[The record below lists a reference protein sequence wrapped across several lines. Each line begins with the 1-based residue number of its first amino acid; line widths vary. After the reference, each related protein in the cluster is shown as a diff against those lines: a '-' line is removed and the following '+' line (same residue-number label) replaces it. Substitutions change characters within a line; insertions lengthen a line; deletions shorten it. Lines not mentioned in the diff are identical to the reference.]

1 MALKWYNDSYGM
13 KNYFASVNENEKN
26 HSQKKYYYYTTVDT
40 LQKILE
46 TGSIFATNILALND
60 WREFELGAESVFN
73 ALRKKRIR
81 QMEDLKKSVC
91 DIGEGDEE
99 IQKLVFEM
107 RQGMD
112 DRLDNMMKSQYQ
124 IGFLENAIKANGVM
138 RYFDGGELYRYRYG
152 DGGAY
157 DCDMVFPEVYSISF
171 STQGDLLSQWKMYAK
186 ESGVAIELDFVDLEY
201 KLSLFQKLS
210 DGSKGFEQDGIKPRA
225 VDYKIKEDDIKIKD
239 DEWNYRDLFR
249 DVPFYK
255 DKGFVQENEYRLVF
269 YPWVDEKSQ
278 KCSALE
284 YRISNHR
291 LIPYLTI
298 YCGKQGEP
306 DELGWPIVTITVG
319 PGGNQEV
326 VYRGVV
332 HYIEFAEYKVA
343 KKNSKQLQNAYIR
356 YYEEFVEYVLEA
368 KHIEGEEIKI
378 QKSIFNEGVR
388 NDMSDDP
395 QEFER
400 MLYRCSTKVLKS
412 FLKDLDDNICR
423 TLFEDYT
430 CMSYLAS
437 NGIIVKKSQIP
448 YIYD

>member
-1 MALKWYNDSYGM
+1 MALQWYNDSYGM
-13 KNYFASVNENEKN
+13 KKYFASIKENKT
-26 HSQKKYYYYTTVDT
+26 HSHKKFYYYTTVDT

-60 WREFELGAESVFN
+60 WREYELGAESVFN
-73 ALRKKRIR
+73 ALKKKRIR
-81 QMEDLKKSVC
+81 EMEDLKKSVC
-91 DIGEGDEE
+91 DVGVGDEE
-99 IQKLVFEM
+99 IQELVSEM

-112 DRLDNMMKSQYQ
+112 DRLDNMMRSQYQ

-225 VDYKIKEDDIKIKD
+225 VDYEIKEDDIKIKD

-269 YPWVDEKSQ
+269 YPWADEKSQ

-298 YCGKQGEP
+298 YCGKQGDP

-326 VYRGVV
+326 VYRGLV

-343 KKNSKQLQNAYIR
+343 EKTEKQLQSAYIR
-356 YYEEFVEYVLEA
+356 YYEDFVEFALEA
-368 KHIEGEEIKI
+368 RHIEGNEIEKC
-378 QKSIFNEGVR
+378 KNDFNSSICG
-388 NDMSDDP
+388 DMPDDP

-400 MLYRCSTKVLKS
+400 ILYKNSAKVLS
-412 FLKDLDDNICR
+412 DDLPDIDASGCR
-423 TLFEDYT
+423 TIFEDY
-430 CMSYLAS
+430 CSVSYLAS
-437 NGIIVKKSQIP
+437 NGIIVRKSQIP